1 MPRRSASPPR
11 PLTEAD
17 FLAAILARWPTL
29 TIVPGAA
36 AIEDP
41 TSDLAKL
48 RDNCDLTASR
58 AGVLWNCKRGQSRS
72 AYLDEKSGRRPPVPP
87 NDWVRSLMDAGREW
101 EPKIQSMFSLT
112 MAAEF
117 KRVFGGPF
125 GAWLPGP
132 FAEEGTS
139 ATPDGLHT
147 FRIGGVWYMLPF
159 EIKFFASKT
168 VLPLDLPHD
177 YLAQVLMQMAHAQSL
192 LSLLV
197 GACVCDGTTSYRIWK
212 IQATPAHIADYRNRL
227 ALLRRDLARGKWP
240 KRNANEGAELE
251 SLVVGSTDDCT
262 DVWEFIAANRELLPH
277 LNRVNTGLRTAT

>member
-1 MPRRSASPPR
+1 
-11 PLTEAD
+11 
-17 FLAAILARWPTL
+17 
-29 TIVPGAA
+29 VPGSD

-48 RDNCDLTASR
+48 RDTCDLTASR

-72 AYLDEKSGRRPPVPP
+72 AYLEEKSGNRPAVPP
-87 NDWVRSLMDAGREW
+87 SEWVRTLMDAGKEW
-101 EPKIQSMFSLT
+101 EPRIQAMFTMS

-117 KRVFGGPF
+117 KRVFGGAF

-147 FRIGGVWYMLPF
+147 FRIGGTWYLLPF

-177 YLAQVLMQMAHAQSL
+177 YLAQVLMQMVHARSL

-197 GACVCDGTTSYRIWK
+197 GACVCDGVTTYRVWK
-212 IQATPAHIADYRNRL
+212 IQATQAHVEDYRNRL
-227 ALLRRDLARGKWP
+227 TLLRRDLARGRWP

-251 SLVVGSTDDCT
+251 GLVVGVTDDCT
-262 DVWEFIAANRELLPH
+262 DVWEFIAANRQSLPH
-277 LNRVNTGLRTAT
+277 LDRVDTGLRTAF